1 MAIWS
6 LIIPPR
12 MAVRRGAALEL
23 PHVLLL
29 CNDDRRQL
37 IEPVGERKAN
47 LPRLYAF
54 NLMLGGGHVEGWL
67 VSGEE
72 KRQLDGRI
80 AAYEAREQE
89 KHPKEKL
96 LYAVGDGNHSLATAK
111 ACFEEQKARH
121 PGADWT
127 ASPARYALCELN
139 NIHDPV
145 QVFEPIHRIVKRCDA
160 DLLIRDASEAF
171 PEGADRNGGKGGT
184 EIPWLSGER
193 KGRLLIPAGTELPL
207 QPLQDF
213 LDRWLSRNA
222 GELDYIHGEEAL
234 AAMSGEPG
242 CVGFRLPPIPKEALF
257 PGILSGG
264 VLPRKTFSMGEA
276 EEKRYYLEARRI
288 LPSV

>member
-1 MAIWS
+1 
-6 LIIPPR
+6 
-12 MAVRRGAALEL
+12 
-23 PHVLLL
+23 
-29 CNDDRRQL
+29 
-37 IEPVGERKAN
+37 
-47 LPRLYAF
+47 
-54 NLMLGGGHVEGWL
+54 
-67 VSGEE
+67 
-72 KRQLDGRI
+72 
-80 AAYEAREQE
+80 

-111 ACFEEQKARH
+111 ACFEEQKARD
-121 PGADWT
+121 PGAGWT

-171 PEGADRNGGKGGT
+171 LEGADRNGGKGGT
-184 EIPWLSGER
+184 EIPWVSGGR

-288 LPSV
+288 LPNV